1 MVDLFDRRIN
11 NILIAMKRTKDPQMI
26 RIWENKILELFE
38 KMKSILCVGY
48 LSVIM
53 KVEKLF

>member
-1 MVDLFDRRIN
+1 MKKLENRIN

-38 KMKSILCVGY
+38 KR
-48 LSVIM
+48 
-53 KVEKLF
+53 KVKAHERLEDQARMVH

>member
-1 MVDLFDRRIN
+1 MVGLFDRRIN

-38 KMKSILCVGY
+38 KRKAKGI
-48 LSVIM
+48 
-53 KVEKLF
+53 

>member
-1 MVDLFDRRIN
+1 MVNLFDRRIN

-38 KMKSILCVGY
+38 KR
-48 LSVIM
+48 
-53 KVEKLF
+53 KVKAHERLQVQTRVVHL

>member
-1 MVDLFDRRIN
+1 MVGLFDRRIH

-38 KMKSILCVGY
+38 KRKAKAYERLEDQSRMVH
-48 LSVIM
+48 
-53 KVEKLF
+53 